1 MHLTQVEGT
10 CIAASCVKEKFLCLI
25 GGACSMLAKAEL
37 VIGKQET
44 RSAFVTYTYSDVLLC
59 TGVLAKTN
67 CSAVLHQ
74 KC

>member
-1 MHLTQVEGT
+1 
-10 CIAASCVKEKFLCLI
+10 
-25 GGACSMLAKAEL
+25 MLAKAEL